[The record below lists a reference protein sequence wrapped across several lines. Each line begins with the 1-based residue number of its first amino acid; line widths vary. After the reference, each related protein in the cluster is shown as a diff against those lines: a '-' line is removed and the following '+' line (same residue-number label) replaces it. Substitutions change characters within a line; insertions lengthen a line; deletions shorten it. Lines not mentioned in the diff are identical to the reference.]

1 MKKFFKKVVDAIIE
15 ARMDAAKVR
24 LQQNQGF
31 WY

>member
-1 MKKFFKKVVDAIIE
+1 MKQFFKKFINAVVE
-15 ARMDAAKVR
+15 ARMEAAKVR